1 MGAMMAQTARLTDL
15 VGEIDLA
22 GEPAPFVMS
31 DGMAAAILARRTS
44 APYDPERRLADAE
57 AQAGRRLL
65 LRDRL
70 SALRER
76 RQITAA
82 EARAGR
88 EIEIMEMRATAIDS
102 PSVRTQLRERLASST
117 GHSLEDLWL
126 LLMEAEVTR
135 YGPWRDWA
143 MAFPVQRR
151 GQATMETLTRMVCTQ
166 GLGLGQVSDKL
177 GQDVRRTSALLRRS
191 LHRYATL
198 GGWQEGDN
206 PPPIEA
212 A

>member
-1 MGAMMAQTARLTDL
+1 MNAAARLTDL
-15 VGEIDLA
+15 VGEIDLSN
-22 GEPAPFVMS
+22 EPVGFVMS

-44 APYDPERRLADAE
+44 SPYDPERRLADAE
-57 AQAGRRLL
+57 AQSARRLL

-88 EIEIMEMRATAIDS
+88 EIEIMEMRASAIDS
-102 PSVRTQLRERLASST
+102 PQVRTQLRERLASST
-117 GHSLEDLWL
+117 GCSLEDLWL
-126 LLMEAEVTR
+126 VLMEVEARR

-151 GQATMETLTRMVCTQ
+151 GDATMETLTRMICTK
-166 GLGLGQVSDKL
+166 GLGLRQVADALSIKDSRAL
-177 GQDVRRTSALLRRS
+177 PLLRRS

-206 PPPIEA
+206 PPPIDA